1 MTKAKSTSK
10 RQANTA
16 PDAVSAPVCIHDI
29 RQIPLHQLCVDEAN
43 VRTIKNGVSIDMLAD
58 DIAFRGLLQSLA
70 VRQLKDDNGL
80 HTARFGVI
88 AGGRRLKALQKL
100 AADKRID
107 GSQTIPCIVR
117 DGANPTDDSLAE
129 NVFREQL
136 HPLDQF
142 QAFKQL
148 AEQKIP
154 DAEIARRY
162 HVSEKFVRQRLKLAS
177 ASPVLLQAFK
187 DDAISLERLEA
198 FCVTENHERQE
209 AILERMQDGHG
220 MSAYAI
226 RQALTETSVDADDPR
241 ARYVGLDAYQAA
253 GGTIMNDLFREDSGP
268 WLEDPALLDT
278 LAVAKIGAEKDR
290 LLTAGF
296 KWAEVT
302 LDPRDVYSLKRNL
315 SQIPNLPSGLSKD
328 ERAEEKA
335 LSAEFDEL
343 LEKAD
348 YADDDDP
355 FLPEDQARL
364 DEIRPVLI
372 EFRNRPPKLSAKQIA
387 RTGALISLD
396 DEGDL
401 CIEYGYLRP
410 EDVKQAKKLTASSV
424 DTADDKENGLA
435 SDIQNDESED
445 GDEDYVRADNNP
457 GAVIAGR
464 TISDSLARDL
474 MSYRTIA
481 LQNAVAQDFN
491 IAFLGCLHALCSS
504 LFRSGSYNSCVKIA
518 PSELFLRGVVGMD
531 EWTTYK
537 EIQHRHQAWG
547 DRLPGQGGAA
557 LWNAL
562 CGLSND
568 ERADLFAHCVS
579 LTIDAV
585 YGNQGRGSSAHHA
598 DLMAEAVA
606 LDMKAAGWES
616 TTETYFGRV
625 NKEQIVEAVR
635 EAAPTKVALI
645 DHLKKPVMAKEAE
658 RLVKDT
664 DWLPPLL
671 RSPYAVKSDV
681 IETTI
686 VDASV
691 SEPAPLPAF
700 LQGGLNGSAAP
711 TAA

>member
-1 MTKAKSTSK
+1 MTKAKSKPKALT
-10 RQANTA
+10 T
-16 PDAVSAPVCIHDI
+16 PDAPIAPVRIHDI
-29 RQIPLHQLCVDEAN
+29 RQIPLDQLFVDDAN

-70 VRQLKDDNGL
+70 VRQLNDEKGL
-80 HTARFGVI
+80 PTNRFGVI

-100 AADKRID
+100 AFEKRID

-117 DGANPTDDSLAE
+117 DGDNATDDSLAE

-148 AEQKIP
+148 ADQNIP
-154 DAEIARRY
+154 DSEIAKRY

-177 ASPVLLQAFK
+177 ASPALLQAFQ
-187 DDAISLERLEA
+187 DDEISLEKLEA
-198 FCVTENHERQE
+198 FCVTDHHERQE
-209 AILERMQDGHG
+209 ALLQRLQDGHG
-220 MSAYAI
+220 MGAYSI

-241 ARYVGLDAYQAA
+241 ARYVGLEAYQAA
-253 GGTIMNDLFREDSGP
+253 GGTVMNDLFREDSGP
-268 WLEDPALLDT
+268 WLEDAALLDK
-278 LAVAKIGAEKDR
+278 LAAEQIAAEKAR
-290 LLTAGF
+290 ILATGY
-296 KWAEVT
+296 KWAEIT
-302 LDPRDVYSLKRNL
+302 LDPREVCGLKRNL
-315 SQIPNLPSGLSKD
+315 SQIPNLPSGLSKE
-328 ERAEEKA
+328 ERAEEKV
-335 LSAEFDEL
+335 LSAEYDALSEKQDYGDE
-343 LEKAD
+343 
-348 YADDDDP
+348 DDP
-355 FLPEDQARL
+355 FTAEDQARL
-364 DEIRPVLI
+364 DELRPILL
-372 EFRNRPPKLSAKQIA
+372 EFRNRPPKLSVKQIA
-387 RTGALISLD
+387 RTGVLISLD

-401 CIEYGYLRP
+401 CMEYGYLRP
-410 EDVKQAKKLTASSV
+410 EDVKEAKKKAATPSLSDDDSV
-424 DTADDKENGLA
+424 ECLA
-435 SDIQNDESED
+435 GDHDADESEN

-457 GAVIAGR
+457 GAVVAGK

-474 MSYRTIA
+474 TSYRTIA

-491 IAFLGCLHALCSS
+491 IAFLGCLHALCSN
-504 LFRSGSYNSCVKIA
+504 LFRSGSYNSCVKIS
-518 PSELFLRGVVGMD
+518 PSELFLRGVVGLED
-531 EWTTYK
+531 WATYK
-537 EIQHRHQAWG
+537 EVQERHQAWG

-562 CGLSND
+562 CALSHE

-585 YGNQGRGSSAHHA
+585 YGNQGRGSSAQHA
-598 DLMAEAVA
+598 DLMAEAVS
-606 LDMKAAGWES
+606 LDMKTAGWES

-625 NKEQIVEAVR
+625 NKEQIIEAVR

-645 DHLKKPVMAKEAE
+645 EHLKKPVMAKEAE

-671 RSPYAVKSDV
+671 RSPYALKPGETETDV
-681 IETTI
+681 LETS
-686 VDASV
+686 AP
-691 SEPAPLPAF
+691 EPAPLPAF